1 VSSPSGES
9 SPRSLRAR
17 ILHRSQSG
25 LLIERQRRAGRIQE
39 CGASQ
44 TPCAREMIAK
54 DAKDSRREGG
64 KAMTTR
70 IQRAGLLAA
79 FALVL
84 AATALTKVGS

>member
-1 VSSPSGES
+1 
-9 SPRSLRAR
+9 
-17 ILHRSQSG
+17 
-25 LLIERQRRAGRIQE
+25 
-39 CGASQ
+39 
-44 TPCAREMIAK
+44 MIAK

-79 FALVL
+79 FALAL